1 MDFYSIT
8 IERFMYFL
16 LMYTPLEF
24 VPLEIMLGVVLA
36 IISVILFSAFVS
48 VVSVWDKAQELLSD

>member
-48 VVSVWDKAQELLSD
+48 VVSVWDKAQELLND